1 MAALDPKQHLIGFT
15 KLTSTR
21 LANDLKALD
30 AEKSVL
36 CPGGSGRTPVHIVA
50 ECALVNRFVAGWL
63 KTGETNRGSSEE
75 REKIMTSYDT
85 KEKALALLEEETQ
98 NLLAVLESLDPAT
111 LGDES
116 EQPLGRPMSR
126 FAVAE
131 LPAAHMMYHDGQLNY
146 IHTLHDDT
154 DMHW

>member
-15 KLTSTR
+15 QLMHDR

-30 AEKSVL
+30 DAKSVL
-36 CPGGSGRTPVHIVA
+36 CPGGAGRTPVHIVA
-50 ECALVNRFVAGWL
+50 ECALVNRFVATWL
-63 KTGETNRGSSEE
+63 TTGETNRGTSEE
-75 REKIMTSYDT
+75 REALMASHDT

-98 NLLAVLESLDPAT
+98 KLLAVLESLDPET
-111 LGDES
+111 LGDEL
-116 EQPLGRPMSR
+116 EKPLGRSLSR

-146 IHTLHDDT
+146 IQTLHDDT
-154 DMHW
+154 DIHW